1 MNSPRSFFWS
11 ISTAIKNLVGCSYW
25 LLLDSEFKKKN
36 KNNADEILG
45 IVFNSNSGF
54 VDVIRGFDNKEI

>member
-1 MNSPRSFFWS
+1 MNSP
-11 ISTAIKNLVGCSYW
+11 STAIKNLVGCSYW